1 MIVGRCQLFFIVN
14 LIPWRRA
21 CVGQAAEHDLSP
33 VPVFLP
39 DQEVDS
45 FFGQFSI
52 FSVIDSHQ
60 YDGGHSSKSKFRQ
73 SQFIALVEPGARRA
87 CRCERFASES

>member
-60 YDGGHSSKSKFRQ
+60 YDGGHSSKKQISAI
-73 SQFIALVEPGARRA
+73 SVHSA
-87 CRCERFASES
+87 CRAGRSPRLQVRAICQ